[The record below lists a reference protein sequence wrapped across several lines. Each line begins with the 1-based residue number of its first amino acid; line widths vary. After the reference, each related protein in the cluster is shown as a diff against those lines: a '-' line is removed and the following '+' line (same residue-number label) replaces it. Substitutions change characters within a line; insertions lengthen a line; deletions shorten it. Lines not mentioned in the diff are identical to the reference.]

1 MKRSLIFAA
10 ALAAVVPC
18 AAAQGDLSTQG
29 YGYPA
34 GPLSTRALATGGA
47 VGELDPITPLNP
59 AALTTWGRAGMYGQ
73 FGPEWR
79 TVEAG
84 GTNAGSTVIRF
95 PLFVGALPA
104 SDKLMFGLSFSNFLD
119 RSWGTQISGYYH
131 TGPDSVF
138 YTQNFTSGGAITNI
152 RLAAGYRLSNTVR
165 IGFGGHLY
173 TGIQTLTVTEIFAD
187 TNFASFFQVS
197 TVNVTGAA
205 LSTGIAWSPVSTI
218 AFGASGQIG
227 SKMTARLNDTSVASA
242 RVPARAGITALYAG
256 INGVII
262 AADAEWVQWS
272 AMNGLASSPIK
283 AVDSWDF
290 GVGSEIKL
298 PTASGVD
305 IPLRIGYRQ
314 RTLPFQADSADCA
327 GDRILRGRGHPA
339 LERPGSHRPWRHPIA
354 PARRPAAA
362 GEGERLDREPRY
374 PRPALDA

>member
-1 MKRSLIFAA
+1 MFAA
-10 ALAAVVPC
+10 ALAAMATHAV
-18 AAAQGDLSTQG
+18 AQGDLSTQG

-34 GPLSTRALATGGA
+34 GGLSTRALATGGA
-47 VGELDPITPLNP
+47 VGELDPISTLNP
-59 AALTTWGRAGMYGQ
+59 AALTTWGRAGLYGQ

-84 GTNAGSTVIRF
+84 GTSAGSTIIRF
-95 PLFVGALPA
+95 PLFTGALPA

-119 RSWGTQISGYYH
+119 RSWGTQLSGYYH
-131 TGPDSVF
+131 NGSDSVF
-138 YTQNFTSGGAITNI
+138 YSQNFTSGGAITNI

-173 TGIQTLTVTEIFAD
+173 TGIQSLTVTEIFAD
-187 TNFASFFQVS
+187 SNFASFFQAT

-242 RVPARAGITALYAG
+242 RVPARAGISALFAG

-272 AMNGLASSPIK
+272 AMNGLAGNQIT
-283 AVDSWDF
+283 AVDAWDF

-298 PTASGVD
+298 PTAAGID

-314 RTLPFQADSADCA
+314 RTLPFQADSMNVRETAYSAGVGIPLSNNRARIDIGVIRSLRRADLPEPVKENA
-327 GDRILRGRGHPA
+327 WTVSLGILV
-339 LERPGSHRPWRHPIA
+339 RP
-354 PARRPAAA
+354 
-362 GEGERLDREPRY
+362 
-374 PRPALDA
+374 